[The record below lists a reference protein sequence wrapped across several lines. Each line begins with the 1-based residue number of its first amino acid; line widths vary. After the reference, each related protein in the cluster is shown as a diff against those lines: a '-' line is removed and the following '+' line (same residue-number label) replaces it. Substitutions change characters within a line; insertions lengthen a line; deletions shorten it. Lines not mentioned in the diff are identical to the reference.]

1 MSDRNRCNCRRCTLR
16 GLSGPIIV
24 VTIGVLFL
32 LAQLRGGYFEFWH
45 TWPVI
50 LIVIGLINLASSF
63 ASTEG
68 HDDAPVAP
76 AAAPP
81 APVPPPPTTPSNPY
95 EGQGQ

>member
-1 MSDRNRCNCRRCTLR
+1 M
-16 GLSGPIIV
+16 GPTIV

-32 LAQLRGGYFEFWH
+32 LAQLRGGYFEFQH

-68 HDDAPVAP
+68 HDVAP
-76 AAAPP
+76 AAPASAPP
-81 APVPPPPTTPSNPY
+81 APVAPPPTTPSNPY